1 VGKRYILGAV
11 PILLASS
18 AYAQSAPAP
27 APAPQPIIEDP
38 CKSRDADDILV
49 CGNRQADKAYRLPPL
64 NEGFDPWGTVESVS
78 RERHQLLGPETAGNG
93 SCSTVGA
100 GGWTGCDIANIKKAE
115 QMGRRIGVGTA
126 RFRVGVQPERQS
138 PGGPPR

>member
-1 VGKRYILGAV
+1 MAKRHVSGALA
-11 PILLASS
+11 LLIAS
-18 AYAQSAPAP
+18 AAQGQTPPAP

-38 CKSRDADDILV
+38 CKSRDSEDILV
-49 CGNRQADKAYRLPPL
+49 CGNRQADNAYRLPPL
-64 NEGFDPWGTVESVS
+64 NDGFDPWGTTESVS

-126 RFRVGVQPERQS
+126 RFRVGVQPERDS
-138 PGGPPR
+138 FGPGRR